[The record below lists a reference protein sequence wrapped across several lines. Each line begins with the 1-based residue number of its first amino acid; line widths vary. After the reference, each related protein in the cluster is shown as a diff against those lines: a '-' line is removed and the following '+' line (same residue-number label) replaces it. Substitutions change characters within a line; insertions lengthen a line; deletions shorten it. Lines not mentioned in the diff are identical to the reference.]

1 VARRPLSV
9 VVPHYGSPASALAL
23 LRMLHAQEG
32 SREGDL
38 DLEVIVVDDCSPE
51 PFPDRPGLHV
61 VRRAENGGFG
71 SAVNTG
77 AAAAT
82 HPLLLVLNSDVR
94 IERDFVTRLLD
105 AADPWQPAV
114 VSPRVVDEQGEDVW
128 VGRHFPTADQ
138 QTVEWLTPLA
148 RWRDRTSLHRAVG
161 HDVEA
166 RGRTAVVDWV
176 IGAAMLIPLEQFR
189 AVGGFDE
196 RFHMNAEEVD
206 LQRRLLAEGVRAVVL
221 EEPHL
226 VHQGGGS
233 SDPALSRRWLV
244 DSRLRYADKWG
255 GRRTLQASLTAATAA
270 NLAVNA
276 VRRIAGRDLDPVAV
290 ARDELSMIWKGDG

>member
-1 VARRPLSV
+1 MARRPLSV
-9 VVPHYGSPASALAL
+9 VVPHYGSPAPALAL
-23 LRMLHAQEG
+23 LRMLRSQ
-32 SREGDL
+32 EGDL

-51 PFPDRPGLHV
+51 PFPDRPGVHV

-94 IERDFVTRLLD
+94 IEADFVARLLD
-105 AADPWQPAV
+105 AAEPWQPAV

-128 VGRHFPTADQ
+128 VGRHFPTAAQ
-138 QTVEWLTPLA
+138 QAVEWLTPLA
-148 RWRDRTSLHRAVG
+148 RWRDRASLHRAVG

-176 IGAAMLIPLEQFR
+176 IGAALLIPLEPFR
-189 AVGGFDE
+189 TVGGFDE

-206 LQRRLLAEGVRAVVL
+206 LQRRLLALGDASGGPGGAAPGPRGGWVVRPGA
-221 EEPHL
+221 EPPL
-226 VHQGGGS
+226 VGGES
-233 SDPALSRRWLV
+233 AAIRREVGRTAHVAGIL
-244 DSRLRYADKWG
+244 DRGYRSQPGGERGAAD
-255 GRRTLQASLTAATAA
+255 RRTRPRS
-270 NLAVNA
+270 
-276 VRRIAGRDLDPVAV
+276 RGDRAGGAG
-290 ARDELSMIWKGDG
+290 A